1 MNALPGMAAVHNEIA
16 FIQPLFVNTLDI
28 IGKNKL
34 KMKYKSCR
42 RWKQIIKAITSSV
55 NSVN

>member
-1 MNALPGMAAVHNEIA
+1 MNARSGMAAVHNEIA

-42 RWKQIIKAITSSV
+42 R
-55 NSVN
+55 